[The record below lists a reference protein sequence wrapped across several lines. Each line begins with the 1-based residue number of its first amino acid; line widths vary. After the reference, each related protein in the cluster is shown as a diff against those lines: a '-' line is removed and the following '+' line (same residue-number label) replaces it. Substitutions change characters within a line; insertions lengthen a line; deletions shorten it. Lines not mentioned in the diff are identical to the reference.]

1 MTILLRYAFFALVGA
16 LLGWGTNCL
25 AVRMLFRPRSAV
37 RFLGFTFQGLVPRT
51 REEIARKVSK
61 AIVEN
66 LLDSDDLHEVLRR
79 VPLGEHV
86 REVTDRIIEREMS
99 NSLLGRFRFSGA
111 IIERLVPVLQKR
123 VAEAL
128 PQTLDDIDKGTVLS
142 FLEEIDLEAHLR
154 GKIESLDLDELEALI
169 RQVSRR
175 ELRTIELLGAVIG
188 ALVGALEGVL
198 YQFL

>member
-1 MTILLRYAFFALVGA
+1 L
-16 LLGWGTNCL
+16 
-25 AVRMLFRPRSAV
+25 
-37 RFLGFTFQGLVPRT
+37 TFQGLVPRT

-66 LLDSDDLHEVLRR
+66 LLDSQDLHEVLRR

-86 REVTDRIIEREMS
+86 RKVTDQIIEREMS
-99 NSLLGRFRFSGA
+99 TSLLGRFRFSGA
-111 IIERLVPVLQKR
+111 VIERLVPVLQKR
-123 VAEAL
+123 VAESL

-142 FLEEIDLEAHLR
+142 FLKEIDLETHLR

-175 ELRTIELLGAVIG
+175 ELRTIELLGGVIG
-188 ALVGALEGVL
+188 AVVGALEGVI

>member
-1 MTILLRYAFFALVGA
+1 
-16 LLGWGTNCL
+16 
-25 AVRMLFRPRSAV
+25 
-37 RFLGFTFQGLVPRT
+37 LVPRT